1 MPDDRG
7 ADDHRIREAMT
18 RNTGLIARTTDTLSS
33 VTAAAWDACANPDP
47 ALYNP
52 FVSHAFLAALEDTGT
67 VGGRTG
73 WRAQHVLLE
82 DAAGTLV
89 AAAPCYLKS
98 HSQGEYVFDH
108 AWAGAYQRAGGRYYP
123 KLQVA
128 VPFSPVPGPRLLVAA
143 GSDREAREAH
153 LAAAL
158 VSFAQQI
165 DVSSVH
171 LTFID
176 EAAAR
181 RLETLGFLLRT
192 GQQFHWHN
200 QGYRTFDDFLATL
213 ASRKRKGIR
222 KEREQAV
229 SSGIEIHQ
237 FTGSQITE
245 AHWDAMYAFY
255 LDTGARKWGQPYL
268 NRACFAQFGATLS
281 DRCLLVLAMRDGR
294 PIAGALNLIG
304 GDCLYGRYWG
314 ALEQHPCLHFELC
327 YYQAIDYAIAQGFAR
342 VEAGA
347 QGEHK
352 LARGY
357 LPNTTYS
364 SHWVRDPGFRK
375 AIARYLKDEREAID
389 EAANH
394 YTEAAPYR
402 KSGPPDPRED
412 DQD

>member
-1 MPDDRG
+1 M
-7 ADDHRIREAMT
+7 ADDGAAHDD
-18 RNTGLIARTTDTLSS
+18 TGLVARTTETLAGIGAS
-33 VTAAAWDACANPDP
+33 AWDACANPDP
-47 ALYNP
+47 KTHNP
-52 FVSHAFLAALEDTGT
+52 FVSHAFLTSLEQSGA
-67 VGGRTG
+67 VGGRSG
-73 WRAQHVLLE
+73 WRPQHVLLE

-98 HSQGEYVFDH
+98 NSQGEYVFDH
-108 AWAGAYQRAGGRYYP
+108 AWADAYQRAGGRYYP

-128 VPFSPVPGPRLLVAA
+128 VPFSPVPGPRLLVAP
-143 GSDREAREAH
+143 GPDRDARETH

-165 DVSSVH
+165 DVSSLH

-181 RLETLGFLLRT
+181 RLEKLGFLLRT

-200 QGYRTFDDFLATL
+200 QGFATFDDFLATF
-213 ASRKRKGIR
+213 ASRKRKSVR
-222 KEREQAV
+222 KEREQAL
-229 SSGIEIHQ
+229 SSGIEITHLI
-237 FTGSQITE
+237 GSEITE

-255 LDTGARKWGQPYL
+255 LDTGSRKWGQPYL
-268 NRACFAQFGATLS
+268 KRESFAQFGSTLS
-281 DRCLLVLAMRDGR
+281 ERCLLILASREGK
-294 PIAGALNLIG
+294 PIAGALNFIG

-327 YYQAIDYAIAQGFAR
+327 YYQAIDYAIAHGLAR

-357 LPNTTYS
+357 MPTTTYS
-364 SHWVRDPGFRK
+364 SHWVRDGGFRK
-375 AIARYLKDEREAID
+375 AIERYLIDEREAVD
-389 EAANH
+389 EAATH
-394 YTEAAPYR
+394 YTDAAPYR
-402 KSGPPDPRED
+402 KSGEPDPRED